1 MSKESD
7 IISKVLLTT
16 EQYKGSFPAFRT
28 AILLNEYNPK
38 SDNFSRL
45 LLWKTCFLTET
56 LNIPSWDQKL
66 LASRAV
72 YHLLRRN
79 PDMSIP
85 WNKLEHDSEFYSSAV
100 SKTSLNGISTRLVR
114 IKDVNDDPLGSNG
127 VSTSTLAKTTFQN
140 TDLELLD
147 AIILDVQRLFPGED
161 MFNNGSDGAF
171 AAKRQLVVI
180 LYTWCKCNPNVGYKQ
195 GMHELVG
202 LIYLNMVKESVIL
215 TNSQDFTAEE
225 RKILS
230 LYNLQYL
237 EHDVFALFNRFFV
250 ASGLVGDFYE
260 TEARLMES
268 IESFNGLLMK
278 VDQLI
283 HYNLITKLKL
293 ESPLWI
299 IRYLRL
305 LLLRELSNDLEVS
318 SLLWDKLVAAE
329 LEKPVGQLCLS
340 SLIIS
345 LIIILLIHLKTE
357 LMLCDFSEALSLLLH
372 YPISAKMH
380 VYPDFIGS
388 LFKDAY
394 SLHSLK
400 GQDLKLYEYGL
411 KLNKL
416 YNSRIKVNMGG
427 SSGSVTPSTPG
438 VLSPKS
444 SVDLPTI
451 ADTKAAKLKFE
462 KNRLEMRLKKKAQE
476 MMKQ

>member
-7 IISKVLLTT
+7 IISRVLLTT
-16 EQYKGSFPAFRT
+16 EQFKGSFPLFRA
-28 AILLNEYNPK
+28 AILLNEYNSK

-56 LNIPSWDQKL
+56 LSIPSWDLKL

-79 PDMSIP
+79 PEMSVP
-85 WNKLEHDSEFYSSAV
+85 WNKLESDSEFYSYVAI
-100 SKTSLNGISTRLVR
+100 KSLLSRASTRLVR
-114 IKDVNDDPLGSNG
+114 IKNVNDDPLGSNG
-127 VSTSTLAKTTFQN
+127 ATTSTLANTTFQS
-140 TDLELLD
+140 TDLELLE

-171 AAKRQLVVI
+171 AAKRQLITI

-195 GMHELVG
+195 GIHEILG

-215 TNSQDFTAEE
+215 TDTQDFTTEE
-225 RKILS
+225 LKILS
-230 LYNLQYL
+230 LYNLQYI

-250 ASGLVGDFYE
+250 SSGVVGDFYE
-260 TEARLMES
+260 TEARLMNS

-283 HYNLITKLKL
+283 HYNLITKLRL

-299 IRYLRL
+299 IRFLRL

-329 LEKPVGQLCLS
+329 LEKPVGQMCLS
-340 SLIIS
+340 SLIINM
-345 LIIILLIHLKTE
+345 IIVLLIHLKTE

-380 VYPDFIGS
+380 VYPDFISS
-388 LFKDAY
+388 LFKNAY

-400 GQDLKLYEYGL
+400 DQDLKLYEFGL
-411 KLNKL
+411 KLNKF

-427 SSGSVTPSTPG
+427 SSGSVTPSTPS

-444 SVDLPTI
+444 SVDLPSV
-451 ADTKAAKLKFE
+451 ADTKAAKMQFE

-476 MMKQ
+476 IIKQ